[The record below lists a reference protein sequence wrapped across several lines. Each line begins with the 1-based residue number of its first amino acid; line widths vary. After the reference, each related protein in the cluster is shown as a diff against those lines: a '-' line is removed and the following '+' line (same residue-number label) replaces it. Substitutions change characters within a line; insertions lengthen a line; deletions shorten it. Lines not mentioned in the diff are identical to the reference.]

1 MPADVY
7 EVVALAARFWFLL
20 LIGLIVWYSYRWY
33 ARERRARRTFLKELP
48 DAGFVGEFVVMRS
61 IGGLEEGHAIR
72 VPFEGT
78 LGMLRNNDII
88 LEAPGVAPRHI
99 YFRYERKR
107 GLKMIPIKGNPFAAD
122 CLSSENCPKGLYV
135 VHGTRLYVGECELR
149 LRMFE
154 GYEVTPPVQE
164 PVRTPWNDPGMA
176 YPRGVY
182 ANGQPIPGPYF
193 APPAEDREHGG
204 YAPPGAARPMPER
217 AAESPASPYGRRV
230 RSDFAP
236 TVQYDNPFRSRRSGP
251 GLRRR
256 AAREEAF
263 HPPEPLP
270 EHPISAQPEE
280 TPVLDAAPAPQ
291 PERSAEPGFS
301 AMREYARMMAQ
312 AMEQEPEA
320 PSEAQKPEPEPV
332 QPAVPQAAPAAQP
345 AQPAAPQAASVA
357 QPVQPAAPQAAPA
370 AQPTKPSFAP
380 AGDALRSKT
389 ARAEAIH
396 KAAAAPSFAPAD
408 QRLPDMVFEDALP
421 EEPAPGEEIFHPL
434 MDEDDWDAWEEVP
447 PPPQPAPAAVRRESA
462 AHPVQTAEE
471 EDWPYL
477 PRNDQWRAEGLF
489 ADLLD
494 EDGTDAAA
502 LPGGAYGGRD
512 LGSTTRRML
521 SRYLKGGGR

>member
-99 YFRYERKR
+99 YFRYERNR
-107 GLKMIPIKGNPFAAD
+107 GLKMIPFKGNPFAAD
-122 CLSSENCPKGLYV
+122 RLSSEDCPKGLYV

-164 PVRTPWNDPGMA
+164 PVQGPARTPWNDPGMA
-176 YPRGVY
+176 CPQGVY
-182 ANGQPIPGPYF
+182 ANGQPIPGPYY
-193 APPAEDREHGG
+193 APPAEEWEHGG
-204 YAPPGAARPMPER
+204 YAPPGAARPMPAR

-236 TVQYDNPFRSRRSGP
+236 TVQQDNPFRSRRSVP

-256 AAREEAF
+256 AAHEEAF
-263 HPPEPLP
+263 HTPEPENIIP
-270 EHPISAQPEE
+270 ARKEE
-280 TPVLDAAPAPQ
+280 TPVQDAAPAAQ
-291 PERSAEPGFS
+291 TAVRPEPSAEPGFS

-312 AMEQEPEA
+312 AMEQEAEA
-320 PSEAQKPEPEPV
+320 EARPAAAKPE
-332 QPAVPQAAPAAQP
+332 
-345 AQPAAPQAASVA
+345 
-357 QPVQPAAPQAAPA
+357 PVQPAAPQAAPA
-370 AQPTKPSFAP
+370 AQPVQPAAQQTRPSFAP
-380 AGDALRSKT
+380 AGEALRSKA

-396 KAAAAPSFAPAD
+396 KAAAAPNFAPAD
-408 QRLPDMVFEDALP
+408 HKLPDMVFEDALDPFP
-421 EEPAPGEEIFHPL
+421 EEELFHPL

-462 AHPVQTAEE
+462 ARPVQTAEE